1 MQIRILVLVA
11 SVASA
16 IALQL
21 AVDPDDPAKIAEHP
35 EMLALA
41 DRISTRNARRGLSGN
56 TLSAQDKQD
65 ILQLH
70 NKVRAET
77 ARGKYQCMYSS
88 CAMGSNMQKLQWSD
102 ALADVASEWSSK
114 CKFEHRQNSK
124 VESDHCAQALAS
136 RKSQIDFD
144 GYKSGSSCGENL
156 AASGA
161 GPSWSMFATNGA
173 TGKQQDFGMAGMIEN
188 GWSKEEADKF
198 DLGDGW
204 KFGHGTG
211 HFTQVVWG
219 ATRYVGCG
227 ISYCSGKTG
236 ADPSWMRALL
246 TCNYFPPG
254 NYNGQRDS
262 AGQVTP
268 ASQQPYRPGK
278 PCTHCDAGQSC
289 TNGETHT
296 TQSVSTPAPTHYDLS
311 GLCSG
316 GASGKASSPAKPAPA
331 PQPPKAAPAPA
342 IKYSGKFKGKS
353 PAELDAELGIKRE
366 KRCSND
372 LVAMPRQYTMS
383 GFNAYPR
390 YGIDI
395 NGVYTWEKCR
405 NGGSQYGKGN
415 ILLVFWR
422 SGFPAGGTGWTL
434 SDNHGYLGIFR
445 GGLAISFKPASQRW
459 QTLNIQSGRA
469 ALMASPAN
477 ALVCDG
483 YYYKC

>member
-173 TGKQQDFGMAGMIEN
+173 TGK
-188 GWSKEEADKF
+188 
-198 DLGDGW
+198 
-204 KFGHGTG
+204 
-211 HFTQVVWG
+211 
-219 ATRYVGCG
+219 
-227 ISYCSGKTG
+227 
-236 ADPSWMRALL
+236 
-246 TCNYFPPG
+246 
-254 NYNGQRDS
+254 
-262 AGQVTP
+262 
-268 ASQQPYRPGK
+268 
-278 PCTHCDAGQSC
+278 PCTHCDAGQTC
-289 TNGETHT
+289 TDGETHT

-342 IKYSGKFKGKS
+342 PAIKYTGKFKGKS